1 VSAYTR
7 RQVMQGMGIMGL
19 GLLAGCGRWPGQ
31 GQPPTKV
38 PRIGMLMETSLS
50 HAPMADA
57 FRQGLSELGYVEGQN
72 ILIEYRSAE
81 GQDERYPALAAE
93 LVGLPIDV
101 LVTGGVSATQAAKQA
116 TRTLPIVFGQTGDP
130 MGMGLV
136 ASLARPGGN
145 LTGLSN
151 VARDLSAKR
160 LELLQQTVPGL
171 ASVAVLMNPANSAT
185 SEQLAE
191 TQDAAPRL
199 GLRLLVLEVR
209 QAEDLER
216 AFATAAEHRAEAM
229 TILGAA
235 QLTVSAARL
244 AALAGQHHLPAIY
257 PIRVFAEEGGLM
269 AYGSDVRDQFRRAAS
284 YVDKILKGANPADLP
299 VEQPMRFDLVINLRT
314 AQALGL
320 TIPPHVLLQATE
332 VIQ

>member
-7 RQVMQGMGIMGL
+7 RQVMQGAGAMGL

-130 MGMGLV
+130 VGTGLV

-171 ASVAVLMNPANSAT
+171 ASVAVLLHPAT
-185 SEQLAE
+185 SEQQLAE
-191 TQDAAPRL
+191 TQDAAQRL
-199 GLRLLVLEVR
+199 GLRLLLLEVR

-216 AFATAAEHRAEAM
+216 AFATASEHRAEAM
-229 TILGAA
+229 TILGAHQITA
-235 QLTVSAARL
+235 SAARL

-257 PIRVFAEEGGLM
+257 PVRVFADEGGLM
-269 AYGSDVRDQFRRAAS
+269 TYGSDVRDQYRRAAY
-284 YVDKILKGANPADLP
+284 YVDRILKGAKPADLP
-299 VEQPMRFDLVINLRT
+299 VEQPMRFDFVINLKT

-320 TIPPHVLLQATE
+320 TIPQHVLLQATE

>member
-1 VSAYTR
+1 MTRWNR
-7 RQVMQGMGIMGL
+7 RQVVQGAGAVGL

-38 PRIGMLMETSLS
+38 PRIGMLMETSPYHS
-50 HAPMADA
+50 QQVDA

-72 ILIEYRSAE
+72 ILIEYRDAGGE
-81 GQDERYPALAAE
+81 VQGLREIAIHLVE
-93 LVGLPIDV
+93 LPVDV
-101 LVTGGVSATQAAKQA
+101 LVTGGGSATQAAKQA
-116 TRTLPIVFGQTGDP
+116 THTLPIVFGQTGDP
-130 MGMGLV
+130 VGMGLV

-171 ASVAVLMNPANSAT
+171 ASVAVLMNSANPAT
-185 SEQLAE
+185 SEQLAQ

-199 GLRLLVLEVR
+199 GLRLLLLEVR
-209 QAEDLER
+209 QAEDIER

-235 QLTVSAARL
+235 QLTASAARL

-284 YVDKILKGANPADLP
+284 YVDKIVKGAKPADLP
-299 VEQPMRFDLVINLRT
+299 VEQPMRFDFIINAKT

-320 TIPPHVLLQATE
+320 TLPHHVLLQATE